1 MASKVYIIYV
11 FKNNII
17 HKRQDMQKMHIPII
31 LASKGTNVSAGLSIV
46 FCFEFFWKKQG
57 QEADTKA
64 KSTQYCLDVVIWK
77 LGELDVWHI
86 YA

>member
-46 FCFEFFWKKQG
+46 FCFEFF
-57 QEADTKA
+57 
-64 KSTQYCLDVVIWK
+64 
-77 LGELDVWHI
+77 
-86 YA
+86 

>member
-1 MASKVYIIYV
+1 MASKGYIIHV
-11 FKNNII
+11 FKNNTI
-17 HKRQDMQKMHIPII
+17 HKRQDMQKMHIQII
-31 LASKGTNVSAGLSIV
+31 LASKGTNVSAGYLII

-57 QEADTKA
+57 NEADTKA
-64 KSTQYCLDVVIWK
+64 KLRQYCLDVVIWQ